1 MPGRHTPAQATF
13 SLDDDRPQADA
24 PLAARMRP
32 RSLDEFVGQQDAVG
46 PGSMLRGA
54 IERGR
59 LPSIILWGPPG
70 CGKTTLARILS
81 TQVNAEFVAISAVS
95 SGVADLRKVMA
106 ESQARRVGGR
116 RTVLF
121 IDEIHRFNKAQ
132 QDVILPYVED
142 GTVTLIGATTE
153 NPSFEVIAP
162 LLSRSRVIRLKQ
174 LEAEHLESVV
184 ERALRDPER
193 GLGALGLVI
202 DSSAV
207 QALVG
212 GGNGD
217 ARAVLTA
224 LEIAADVA
232 LAAGRNMIEPP
243 DIQQALQNRRPYYD
257 RQSDYHYDSISAFI
271 KSVRGSDPDAALYWL
286 ARMIDAGE
294 DPLFIVRRM
303 VILAAEDV
311 GLADPQALVIATSC
325 QQAVHFIGLPE
336 GFLPMAECALYLA
349 LAPKSNTA
357 LTAYVRA
364 SEAASQTAH
373 LPVPLQLRNAAT
385 GLMREFGYGQGYRY
399 AHNEPEHVAR
409 GMRYLP
415 EEVGETQYYVPGS
428 LGFEASVAERLAAL
442 RSGERPSQ
450 RDRNA
455 HED

>member
-1 MPGRHTPAQATF
+1 
-13 SLDDDRPQADA
+13 
-24 PLAARMRP
+24 
-32 RSLDEFVGQQDAVG
+32 
-46 PGSMLRGA
+46 
-54 IERGR
+54 
-59 LPSIILWGPPG
+59 
-70 CGKTTLARILS
+70 
-81 TQVNAEFVAISAVS
+81 
-95 SGVADLRKVMA
+95 
-106 ESQARRVGGR
+106 
-116 RTVLF
+116 
-121 IDEIHRFNKAQ
+121 
-132 QDVILPYVED
+132 
-142 GTVTLIGATTE
+142 
-153 NPSFEVIAP
+153 
-162 LLSRSRVIRLKQ
+162 
-174 LEAEHLESVV
+174 
-184 ERALRDPER
+184 
-193 GLGALGLVI
+193 
-202 DSSAV
+202 
-207 QALVG
+207 
-212 GGNGD
+212 
-217 ARAVLTA
+217 
-224 LEIAADVA
+224 IAADVA

-399 AHNEPEHVAR
+399 AHNEP
-409 GMRYLP
+409 
-415 EEVGETQYYVPGS
+415 
-428 LGFEASVAERLAAL
+428 
-442 RSGERPSQ
+442 
-450 RDRNA
+450 
-455 HED
+455 